1 MTISI
6 GNPKFQAFDSSGDP
20 LSGGLLYTY
29 EPGTTTEKTTYSDQ
43 ALSVANSNPIVLNSR
58 GEPTGPADIFIDA
71 ATKFVLKT
79 SAGVEIWTVDSVY
92 PSNNKTLGYFVSNYA
107 DLSAA
112 ITAIGATAGT
122 LYIDEDCT
130 LDEDQ
135 SLTQPATLQIIFLLG
150 TTVDGQAGAS
160 TETLT
165 LNGPIE
171 YGNWNPFGANITIVN
186 PKIGT
191 LADDATPSVKF
202 RDKWITGGT
211 TTITDFDD
219 GVEGQEITVFAEHS
233 ITITDGTNIFLSGS
247 ANFVM
252 TDTDSLTLVQKA
264 DGLWYETGRGDNGA

>member
-6 GNPKFQAFDSSGDP
+6 GNPKFQAFDSNGDP

-58 GEPTGPADIFIDA
+58 GEPTGPANIFIDA
-71 ATKFVLKT
+71 STKFVLKT

>member
-1 MTISI
+1 MTIPVS
-6 GNPKFQAFDSSGDP
+6 NPKFQAFDSLGAP
-20 LSGGLLYTY
+20 LTGGLVYTY
-29 EPGTTTEKTTYSDQ
+29 EPGTTTAKTTYTDA
-43 ALSVANSNPIVLNSR
+43 ALTTPNANPIVLDAR
-58 GEPTGPADIFIDA
+58 GECDLYIDN
-71 ATKFVLKT
+71 ATKMLLKT
-79 SAGVEIWTVDSVY
+79 ATDVTIWTIDSVY
-92 PSNNKTLGYFVSNYA
+92 PSNNKTLGYFVSSYD
-107 DLSAA
+107 DLDAA
-112 ITAIGATAGT
+112 ITAIGATETT
-122 LYIDEDCT
+122 LYIDADCT

-135 SLTQPATLQIIFLLG
+135 SLTQSSTLQIVFLIG
-150 TTVDGQAGAS
+150 YTVDGQAGAS

-171 YGNWNPFGANITIVN
+171 YGNWNPFGANITVVN

-219 GVEGQEITVFAEHS
+219 GVEGQEITIFAEHA

-252 TDTDSLTLVQKA
+252 SDTDSLTLVQKA